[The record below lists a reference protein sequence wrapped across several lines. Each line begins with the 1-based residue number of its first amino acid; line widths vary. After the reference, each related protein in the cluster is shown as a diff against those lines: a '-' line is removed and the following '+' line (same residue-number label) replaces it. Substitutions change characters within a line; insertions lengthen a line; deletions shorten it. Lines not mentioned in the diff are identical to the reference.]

1 MNLEVESTYLT
12 VPSTGQKITDGTIV
26 MLSRFPGTKWIVHY
40 GWYTC
45 DNQQCRGW
53 YFNSIPA
60 NTKIPVTDEDLMML
74 TVISTNTNNTSGC
87 DCHPGPSPSPSPSP
101 KPPTLPGPGGHGLSP
116 QQAFELNRSWI
127 SVDTIAMRDELSE
140 SRLLPD
146 GKVVRVNRAT
156 EDNKPKYY
164 IWNQVTEK
172 WDDFVIASSC
182 TKIVEITQEDYDAL
196 SDEEKNNGTVYFIRD
211 AESGSI
217 ENILTRTEADKLYAS
232 KDLEE
237 KLDENVK
244 DIVEEMLPEMVSK
257 EIDDYLEEN
266 PIDSSPNT
274 WQSWPTT

>member
-1 MNLEVESTYLT
+1 MNLEVESIYLT
-12 VPSTGQKITDGTIV
+12 VPGTGQQISAGTIV
-26 MLSRFPGTKWIVHY
+26 MLSRFPGMKWIVHY
-40 GWYTC
+40 GWYTYS
-45 DNQQCRGW
+45 NQQCRGW

-74 TVISTNTNNTSGC
+74 TVISTNTNNSSGC
-87 DCHPGPSPSPSPSP
+87 NCYPGQSPSLSPVP
-101 KPPTLPGPGGHGLSP
+101 KPPTPPGPGGHGLSP

-127 SVDTIAMRDELSE
+127 SVDTIAMRDELSKG
-140 SRLLPD
+140 RLLPD

-172 WDDFVIASSC
+172 WDDFVIASSF
-182 TKIVEITQEDYDAL
+182 TKIVEISQEDYDAL
-196 SDEEKNNGTVYFIRD
+196 TEEEKNNGTVYFIRD
-211 AESGSI
+211 AESVSV
-217 ENILTRTEADKLYAS
+217 ENILPRPEADKLYAS
-232 KDLEE
+232 KDIEENLEQ
-237 KLDENVK
+237 NVK
-244 DIVEEMLPEMVSK
+244 DVVEEILPEMVSK

>member
-1 MNLEVESTYLT
+1 MESTYLT

-26 MLSRFPGTKWIVHY
+26 MLSRFPGMKWIVHY
-40 GWYTC
+40 GWYTY

-60 NTKIPVTDEDLMML
+60 NTKIPATDEDLMML
-74 TVISTNTNNTSGC
+74 TVISTDTNNINGSGC
-87 DCHPGPSPSPSPSP
+87 DCHPGPCPSPNPIP
-101 KPPTLPGPGGHGLSP
+101 KPPTPPGPGGHGLSP
-116 QQAFELNRSWI
+116 QQAFELNRAWI

-140 SRLLPD
+140 KRLLPD

-156 EDNKPKYY
+156 QDNKPKYF

-172 WDDFVIASSC
+172 WDDFVIHGTEGSL
-182 TKIVEITQEDYDAL
+182 TKE
-196 SDEEKNNGTVYFIRD
+196 
-211 AESGSI
+211 
-217 ENILTRTEADKLYAS
+217 EADKLYAS
-232 KDLEE
+232 KSIEDNIDDTVREVAEE
-237 KLDENVK
+237 
-244 DIVEEMLPEMVSK
+244 ILPEMVSK